1 MWYPRPLSSLRTLHE
16 ALRDK
21 LKAHLLDSKLTL
33 LLPEA
38 PHCSL
43 TVYINAPSL
52 TALLSMP
59 QVDESRHSS
68 YWNVTQ
74 TLYMKS
80 LLSLKCAQASLKC
93 TNCSFSFLNVSGGQ
107 LRRNPWLHRSS
118 HFSPVSL
125 PPSFSPCSSCSGTFC
140 SSFFYFPLRLSFL
153 SRGSS
158 VINNPNSGTGNHL
171 SMIKQCWSPERKAAI
186 TLNYTASKCARVIP
200 RCLTSHLVFSAPS
213 LELEMNPCRIY
224 GSV

>member
-1 MWYPRPLSSLRTLHE
+1 MYGAAQPRVHRDRAEGSGTSCLKHYILSSLLTLHE

-52 TALLSMP
+52 TALLSMT
-59 QVDESRHSS
+59 QVDATRHSS
-68 YWNVTQ
+68 YWNVTR

-80 LLSLKCAQASLKC
+80 LLSLKCAQSSLKC

-118 HFSPVSL
+118 HFSLVSL
-125 PPSFSPCSSCSGTFC
+125 PPSFSPCSSCSG
-140 SSFFYFPLRLSFL
+140 RR
-153 SRGSS
+153 SRPS
-158 VINNPNSGTGNHL
+158 
-171 SMIKQCWSPERKAAI
+171 
-186 TLNYTASKCARVIP
+186 
-200 RCLTSHLVFSAPS
+200 SAPV
-213 LELEMNPCRIY
+213 
-224 GSV
+224 G